1 MTEVRLGSDSDI
13 EAATAVFAAAAEAR
27 RGTPVPA
34 EQLERVTERLASGG
48 FLLLATDL
56 GTPIGMAAAFPAR
69 DDEGAGPVIPGLCH
83 LGMVFVAPQHW
94 GRMVGRALVEA
105 VLAEARA
112 RGFERIQLYTHEDNS
127 RGQALYGGRG
137 FARTGFT
144 KDDEGG
150 ERVALW
156 ARAL

>member
-48 FLLLATDL
+48 FQLLATDL

-83 LGMVFVAPQHW
+83 L
-94 GRMVGRALVEA
+94 
-105 VLAEARA
+105 
-112 RGFERIQLYTHEDNS
+112 
-127 RGQALYGGRG
+127 
-137 FARTGFT
+137 
-144 KDDEGG
+144 
-150 ERVALW
+150 
-156 ARAL
+156 